1 MKDKTKVLK
10 TYRILSFIWGIERAC
25 YNYRAR
31 RMQSSL
37 LELHSPCTMI
47 QPALAKS
54 ETSVT
59 YSLHPQHP
67 VPSKQWVQSLHFGK
81 PMALTSVSSLLKRN
95 VVRPKRLRISSTM
108 RVYCGESVVA

>member
-54 ETSVT
+54 ET
-59 YSLHPQHP
+59 
-67 VPSKQWVQSLHFGK
+67 
-81 PMALTSVSSLLKRN
+81 
-95 VVRPKRLRISSTM
+95 
-108 RVYCGESVVA
+108 